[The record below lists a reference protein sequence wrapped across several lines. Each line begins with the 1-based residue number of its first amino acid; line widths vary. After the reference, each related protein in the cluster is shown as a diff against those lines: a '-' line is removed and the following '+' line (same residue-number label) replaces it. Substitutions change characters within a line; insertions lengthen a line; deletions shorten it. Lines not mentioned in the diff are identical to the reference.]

1 MSHVAGLVTARNWP
15 VIRVLLEAPSTLREV
30 SSRTGLPMAVVA
42 EELDKLKHRG
52 LLLEVGERFVGGYR
66 ERVYK
71 ITDKVVSISAFDLRN
86 SLAIIERAVVRASAS
101 NKPGFFMLAMKRVE
115 PELAQGVYQ
124 SLQELRKQLAN
135 LSEIDGEGGVLLG
148 VAIAPWIEEE
158 S

>member
-1 MSHVAGLVTARNWP
+1 MSQVAELVTARSWP

-52 LLLEVGERFVGGYR
+52 LLIEAGERFVGGYR
-66 ERVYK
+66 ERVYR

-86 SLAIIERAVVRASAS
+86 SLAIIEKGVVRASAS
-101 NKPGFFMLAMKRVE
+101 NKPGFFMLAMKRVK
-115 PELAQGVYQ
+115 PDVAQEVYQ
-124 SLQELRKQLAN
+124 SLQELRKRLTN
-135 LSEIDGEGGVLLG
+135 LPEIDGEDGVLLG
-148 VAIAPWIEEE
+148 VAIAPWIEEV